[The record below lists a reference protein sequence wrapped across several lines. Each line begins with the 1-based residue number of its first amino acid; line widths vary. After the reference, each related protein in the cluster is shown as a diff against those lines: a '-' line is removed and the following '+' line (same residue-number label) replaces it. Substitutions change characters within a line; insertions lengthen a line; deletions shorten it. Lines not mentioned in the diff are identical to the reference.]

1 MLGGEVVLFFFFKTL
16 LISLLAFICESD
28 YLKTEIILQTAF

>member
-1 MLGGEVVLFFFFKTL
+1 MLGGEVVLFFFKTL